1 MMAVPLEAVPEHLQ
15 QQLEAGRT
23 LAAAGGYRG
32 RFAPSP
38 TGLLHL
44 GNLQTALLSWLV
56 ARQAGGAWL
65 LRIDDLDTPRNRSGA
80 IEAIQSDLLW
90 LGLKWDGPVVLQSQR
105 RGTYHSWL
113 SWLRRSG
120 RLFACRC
127 SRRELAGE
135 PIYPGTC
142 RQTRHSWGWQ
152 QQRLPSWRL
161 RVADD
166 DPHGSG
172 DVVLRRADG
181 FIAYQLATVIDELS
195 FGITDVLRG
204 ADLREALP
212 AQYSL
217 FAALGE
223 EPPQFR
229 HGPLLRDASG
239 QKLSKREASEGLE
252 PLRAEGLDAAAVI
265 GRLASGLQLVAPDA
279 RLSATELLEHLTQQ
293 QINAAIS

>member
-1 MMAVPLEAVPEHLQ
+1 MMSVPEHLQ
-15 QQLEAGRT
+15 QHLDLGRA
-23 LAAAGGYRG
+23 LAVSGGYRG

-38 TGLLHL
+38 TGVLHL

-65 LRIDDLDTPRNRSGA
+65 LRIDDLDTPRNRAGA
-80 IEAIQSDLLW
+80 IEAIQSDLRW
-90 LGLKWDGPVVLQSQR
+90 LGLDWDGPVLLQSER

-127 SRRELAGE
+127 SRRQLADQ
-135 PIYPGTC
+135 PTYPGFC
-142 RQTRHSWGWQ
+142 RTAGHNWGWQ

-166 DPHGSG
+166 DPHASG

-195 FGITDVLRG
+195 FGITDVIRG
-204 ADLREALP
+204 VDLREALP
-212 AQYSL
+212 AQRSL
-217 FAALGE
+217 FTALGE
-223 EPPQFR
+223 SPPQFR

-239 QKLSKREASEGLE
+239 QKLSKREASSGLE
-252 PLRAEGLDAAAVI
+252 PLRAAGLDAAAVI
-265 GRLASGLQLVAPDA
+265 GRLASGLQLLDPGA

-293 QINAAIS
+293 EINAVIS

>member
-1 MMAVPLEAVPEHLQ
+1 MALPEHLQ
-15 QQLEAGRT
+15 QHLERGRA

-38 TGLLHL
+38 TGVLHL

-65 LRIDDLDTPRNRSGA
+65 LRIDDLDTPRNRAGA
-80 IEAIQSDLLW
+80 IEAIQSDLRW
-90 LGLKWDGPVVLQSQR
+90 LGLEWDGPVLLQSER
-105 RGTYHSWL
+105 RGVYHSWL

-120 RLFACRC
+120 RLFSCRC
-127 SRRELAGE
+127 SRRELADQ
-135 PIYPGTC
+135 PIYPGFC
-142 RQTRHSWGWQ
+142 RQAAHNWGWQ
-152 QQRLPSWRL
+152 RQRLPSWRL

-195 FGITDVLRG
+195 FGINDVVRG

-212 AQYSL
+212 AQRSL

-223 EPPQFR
+223 SPPRFR
-229 HGPLLRDASG
+229 HGPLLCDASG
-239 QKLSKREASEGLE
+239 QKLSKREASAGLK
-252 PLRAEGLDAAAVI
+252 PLRDAGLDAAAVI
-265 GRLASGLQLVAPDA
+265 GRLASGLQLVAPEA

-293 QINAAIS
+293 AINAVIS

>member
-1 MMAVPLEAVPEHLQ
+1 M
-15 QQLEAGRT
+15 
-23 LAAAGGYRG
+23 
-32 RFAPSP
+32 
-38 TGLLHL
+38 
-44 GNLQTALLSWLV
+44 
-56 ARQAGGAWL
+56 
-65 LRIDDLDTPRNRSGA
+65 LRIDDLDTPRNRAGA
-80 IEAIQSDLLW
+80 IEAIQSDLRW
-90 LGLKWDGPVVLQSQR
+90 LGLEWDGPVVLQSQR

-142 RQTRHSWGWQ
+142 RQVRHPWGWQ
-152 QQRLPSWRL
+152 QRRLPSWRL
-161 RVADD
+161 RVADN

-195 FGITDVLRG
+195 FGINDVVRG

-212 AQYSL
+212 AQRSL

-223 EPPQFR
+223 APPRFR
-229 HGPLLRDASG
+229 HGPLLCDASG
-239 QKLSKREASEGLE
+239 QKLSKREASSGLE
-252 PLRAEGLDAAAVI
+252 PLRAAGLDAAEVI
-265 GRLASGLQLVAPDA
+265 GILASGLQLLDPGA
-279 RLSATELLEHLTQQ
+279 RLSATELLEHMTQQ
-293 QINAAIS
+293 EINAVIS

>member
-1 MMAVPLEAVPEHLQ
+1 MVVPVHLQ
-15 QQLEAGRT
+15 QHLDAGRA
-23 LAAAGGYRG
+23 LAAPGGYRG

-38 TGLLHL
+38 TGVLHL
-44 GNLQTALLSWLV
+44 GNLQTALLSWLA

-65 LRIDDLDTPRNRSGA
+65 LRIDDLDTPRNRVGA
-80 IEAIQSDLLW
+80 VESIQSDLRW
-90 LGLKWDGPVVLQSQR
+90 LGLEWDGPVLLQSER

-127 SRRELAGE
+127 SRRELADQ
-135 PIYPGTC
+135 PIYSGFC
-142 RQTRHSWGWQ
+142 RTAGHSWGWQ

-161 RVADD
+161 RVADH

-181 FIAYQLATVIDELS
+181 FIAYKLATVIDELS
-195 FGITDVLRG
+195 FGITDVVRG

-212 AQYSL
+212 AQRSL

-223 EPPQFR
+223 SPPQFR
-229 HGPLLRDASG
+229 HGPLLRDARG
-239 QKLSKREASEGLE
+239 QKLSKREASSGLE
-252 PLRAEGLDAAAVI
+252 PLRTAGLDAAGVI
-265 GRLASGLQLVAPDA
+265 GLLASGLQLLEPGT
-279 RLSATELLEHLTQQ
+279 RLSATELLDQLTQQ
-293 QINAAIS
+293 KINAVIS

>member
-1 MMAVPLEAVPEHLQ
+1 M
-15 QQLEAGRT
+15 
-23 LAAAGGYRG
+23 
-32 RFAPSP
+32 
-38 TGLLHL
+38 
-44 GNLQTALLSWLV
+44 
-56 ARQAGGAWL
+56 
-65 LRIDDLDTPRNRSGA
+65 LRIDDLDTPRNRAGA

-90 LGLKWDGPVVLQSQR
+90 LGLAWDGPVLLQSQR
-105 RGTYHSWL
+105 RGIYHSWL
-113 SWLRRSG
+113 SWFRRSG

-127 SRRELAGE
+127 SRRQLADQ
-135 PIYPGTC
+135 PMYPGIC
-142 RQTRHSWGWQ
+142 RQAGNSWGWQ

-195 FGITDVLRG
+195 FGITDVVRG

-212 AQYSL
+212 AQRSL

-223 EPPQFR
+223 HPPQFR
-229 HGPLLRDASG
+229 HGPLLRDSRG
-239 QKLSKREASEGLE
+239 QKLSKREASSGLE
-252 PLRAEGLDAAAVI
+252 PLRAAGMDAAAVI
-265 GRLASGLQLVAPDA
+265 GRLASGLQLVDADA

-293 QINAAIS
+293 EINAVIS

>member
-1 MMAVPLEAVPEHLQ
+1 MALSEHLQ
-15 QQLEAGRT
+15 RHLEAGRA

-44 GNLQTALLSWLV
+44 GNLQTALLSWLA

-65 LRIDDLDTPRNRSGA
+65 LRIDDLDTPRNRAGA
-80 IEAIQSDLLW
+80 IEAIQSDLRW
-90 LGLKWDGPVVLQSQR
+90 LGLTWDGPVLLQSER
-105 RGTYHSWL
+105 RGIYHSWL

-127 SRRELAGE
+127 SRRELADQ
-135 PIYPGTC
+135 PIYPGFC
-142 RQTRHSWGWQ
+142 RQAAHNWGWQ
-152 QQRLPSWRL
+152 RQRLPSWRL

-195 FGITDVLRG
+195 FGITDVVRG

-212 AQYSL
+212 AQRSL
-217 FAALGE
+217 FDALGQQ
-223 EPPQFR
+223 PPLFR
-229 HGPLLRDASG
+229 HGPLLRDAQG
-239 QKLSKREASEGLE
+239 QKLSKRVASSGMAS
-252 PLRAEGLDAAAVI
+252 LRAAGC
-265 GRLASGLQLVAPDA
+265 
-279 RLSATELLEHLTQQ
+279 LLYP
-293 QINAAIS
+293 SPSPRDS

>member
-1 MMAVPLEAVPEHLQ
+1 MMVVPEHLQ
-15 QQLEAGRT
+15 QNLAAGRA
-23 LAAAGGYRG
+23 LAAAGDYRG

-38 TGLLHL
+38 TGVLHL
-44 GNLQTALLSWLV
+44 GNLQTALLSWLA

-65 LRIDDLDTPRNRSGA
+65 LRIDDLDTPRNRPGA

-90 LGLKWDGPVVLQSQR
+90 LGLEWDGPVVLQSER

-120 RLFACRC
+120 KLFACRC
-127 SRRELAGE
+127 SRRELADQ
-135 PIYPGTC
+135 PIYPGFC
-142 RQTRHSWGWQ
+142 RTAGHSWGLQ

-161 RVADD
+161 RVADH

-195 FGITDVLRG
+195 FGITDVVRG
-204 ADLREALP
+204 GDLREALP
-212 AQYSL
+212 AQRSL

-223 EPPQFR
+223 SPPQFR
-229 HGPLLRDASG
+229 HGPLLRDAKG
-239 QKLSKREASEGLE
+239 QKLSKREASSGLE
-252 PLRAEGLDAAAVI
+252 PLRTAGLDAAAVI
-265 GRLASGLQLVAPDA
+265 GRLASGLQLLEPGA
-279 RLSATELLEHLTQQ
+279 RLTATELLEHLTQQ
-293 QINAAIS
+293 KINAVIS

>member
-1 MMAVPLEAVPEHLQ
+1 MMVVPEHLQ
-15 QQLEAGRT
+15 QNLVAGRA
-23 LAAAGGYRG
+23 LAAAGDYRG

-38 TGLLHL
+38 TGVLHL
-44 GNLQTALLSWLV
+44 GNLQTALLSWLA

-65 LRIDDLDTPRNRSGA
+65 LRIDDLDTPRNRPGA

-90 LGLKWDGPVVLQSQR
+90 LGLEWDGPVVLQSER

-120 RLFACRC
+120 KLFACRC
-127 SRRELAGE
+127 SRRELADQ
-135 PIYPGTC
+135 PIYPGFC
-142 RQTRHSWGWQ
+142 RTAGHSWGWQ

-161 RVADD
+161 RVADH

-195 FGITDVLRG
+195 FGITDVVRG
-204 ADLREALP
+204 GDLREALP
-212 AQYSL
+212 AQRSL

-223 EPPQFR
+223 SPPQFR
-229 HGPLLRDASG
+229 HGPLLRDAKG
-239 QKLSKREASEGLE
+239 QKLSKREASSGLE
-252 PLRAEGLDAAAVI
+252 PLRTDGLDAAAVI
-265 GRLASGLQLVAPDA
+265 GRLASGLQLLEPGA
-279 RLSATELLEHLTQQ
+279 RLSATELLDQLTQQ
-293 QINAAIS
+293 KINAVIS

>member
-1 MMAVPLEAVPEHLQ
+1 MMVVPEHLQ
-15 QQLEAGRT
+15 QNLAAGRA
-23 LAAAGGYRG
+23 LAAAGDYRG

-38 TGLLHL
+38 TGVLHL
-44 GNLQTALLSWLV
+44 GNLQTALLSWLA

-65 LRIDDLDTPRNRSGA
+65 LRIDDLDTPRNRPGA

-90 LGLKWDGPVVLQSQR
+90 LGLEWDGPVVLQSER

-120 RLFACRC
+120 KLFACRC
-127 SRRELAGE
+127 SRRELADQ
-135 PIYPGTC
+135 PIYPGFC
-142 RQTRHSWGWQ
+142 RTAGHSWGWQ

-161 RVADD
+161 RVADH

-172 DVVLRRADG
+172 DVMLRRADG

-195 FGITDVLRG
+195 FGITDVVRG

-212 AQYSL
+212 AQRSL

-223 EPPQFR
+223 SPPQFR
-229 HGPLLRDASG
+229 HGPLLRDARG
-239 QKLSKREASEGLE
+239 QKLSKREASSGLK
-252 PLRAEGLDAAAVI
+252 PLRTSGLDAAAVI
-265 GRLASGLQLVAPDA
+265 GRLASGLQLLEPGA

-293 QINAAIS
+293 NINAVIS

>member
-1 MMAVPLEAVPEHLQ
+1 MMSVPEHLQ
-15 QQLEAGRT
+15 QHLEQGRA

-38 TGLLHL
+38 TGVLHL

-56 ARQAGGAWL
+56 ARKAGGAWL
-65 LRIDDLDTPRNRSGA
+65 LRIDDLDTPRNRAGA
-80 IEAIQSDLLW
+80 IETIQQDLRW
-90 LGLKWDGPVVLQSQR
+90 LGLEWDGPVLLQSQR
-105 RGTYHSWL
+105 RGFYYSWL

-127 SRRELAGE
+127 SRRELAGQ

-142 RQTRHSWGWQ
+142 RQLRHAWGWQ

-195 FGITDVLRG
+195 FGITDVVRG

-212 AQYSL
+212 AQCSV
-217 FAALGE
+217 FRALGE
-223 EPPQFR
+223 RPPRFR
-229 HGPLLRDASG
+229 HGPLLCDARG
-239 QKLSKREASEGLE
+239 QKLSKREASVGLE
-252 PLRAEGLDAAAVI
+252 PLRAAGMDAAMVI
-265 GRLASGLQLVAPDA
+265 GRLASGLQLVAPDEC
-279 RLSATELLEHLTQQ
+279 LSATELLEHLTHED
-293 QINAAIS
+293 INAAIS